1 MTALTRDFLYMTL
14 NQRIT
19 LMKAYFMSQFGCCP
33 LVWLNHGGS
42 LNNRINTLH
51 ERALLLVYNDFPS
64 SFNELLEKES
74 LATTHQSL
82 AIEIFEVK
90 HNLAPEIMTEFFRLK
105 TRSFNT
111 RHKSEFQRRSVK
123 TVIYGCETLLLL
135 GPQIWDLIPIEFR
148 TFTSLNA
155 FKRKI

>member
-1 MTALTRDFLYMTL
+1 
-14 NQRIT
+14 
-19 LMKAYFMSQFGCCP
+19 MSQFEYFQ
-33 LVWLNHGGS
+33 LVWLNHSGS

-64 SFNELLEKES
+64 SFSELLEKECLVS
-74 LATTHQSL
+74 THQSL

-90 HNLAPEIMTEFFRLK
+90 HNLAPEIMTEFFRLE
-105 TRSFNT
+105 TRSFIT
-111 RHKSEFQRRSVK
+111 RHRSEFQHRSVK

-148 TFTSLNA
+148 NFASLNA